1 MERTLLTAPTALY
14 IYIEQQVHQFILK
27 NQFLYF
33 SSEASVSQL
42 HSWFTAHRSYP
53 LIECIIDA

>member
-33 SSEASVSQL
+33 SSEASVS
-42 HSWFTAHRSYP
+42 
-53 LIECIIDA
+53 

>member
-1 MERTLLTAPTALY
+1 MLLTAPTALY

-33 SSEASVSQL
+33 
-42 HSWFTAHRSYP
+42 
-53 LIECIIDA
+53 